1 VTGLDCNELVEL
13 VTDYLDGALD
23 AAETARIR
31 EHLAICDG
39 CERYLEQFRDTI
51 HLLAA
56 QRSAHVTDDM
66 REQLLSAF
74 RSLPPP
80 A

>member
-1 VTGLDCNELVEL
+1 MTDLDCNEFVEL
-13 VTDYLDGALD
+13 VTDYLDDALD

-39 CERYLEQFRDTI
+39 CERYLEQFRGI
-51 HLLAA
+51 VHLLAA
-56 QRSAHVTDDM
+56 QRSADVTDDM
-66 REQLLSAF
+66 RERLLSAF